1 MDSIIFGL
9 QKFGGISNYWA
20 RLLDGFEPK
29 FQADMQLLLPKLVR
43 FSGFDPNWSNRYRT
57 SLERVSPKISRWIPA
72 RCPTGTAV
80 FHTSYYRV
88 PNVRPRKYVVSAYD
102 FMYERY
108 RRGVAK
114 FAHSTQKIIS
124 LQRSDVVACI
134 SQFTLNEVLEF
145 VPNIDSQKLIV
156 IPLGVDFNSYYP
168 DSLSADAELEL
179 TVLFVGQR
187 AGYKR
192 FDLAIEAIRRAS
204 INFCLGIVGPPLN
217 PTEILEL
224 NVKLGSRWR
233 FFGSVSSS
241 RLRELYSSVYA
252 LIFPSDCEGFGL
264 PLLEAMACNC
274 PVVAAGRASLP
285 EVGGSAALYSDR
297 QDPDEYT
304 NALVSLGSP
313 SLRMQHIYAG
323 SRQAA
328 TFTWER
334 TCALTQSLYLDG

>member
-1 MDSIIFGL
+1 MPPWRPTVRGL
-9 QKFGGISNYWA
+9 P
-20 RLLDGFEPK
+20 RLLNQTSAVKD
-29 FQADMQLLLPKLVR
+29 AYL
-43 FSGFDPNWSNRYRT
+43 RYRAG
-57 SLERVSPKISRWIPA
+57 PQGANP
-72 RCPTGTAV
+72 
-80 FHTSYYRV
+80 
-88 PNVRPRKYVVSAYD
+88 
-102 FMYERY
+102 
-108 RRGVAK
+108 
-114 FAHSTQKIIS
+114 
-124 LQRSDVVACI
+124 RSDWMHATLFRPMPADVRVGRRLACTVHDMIPELLGLPTDSGPHQGKLELAKRSDLILVISESTASCLKEMAPSLADRIVV
-134 SQFTLNEVLEF
+134 V
-145 VPNIDSQKLIV
+145 
-156 IPLGVDFNSYYP
+156 PLGVQYEHFGAPSKPPGGVNFPY
-168 DSLSADAELEL
+168 
-179 TVLFVGQR
+179 VLFIGAR
-187 AGYKR
+187 TGYKR